1 MKTTLAAGAAMG
13 AILVFGAGA
22 AHADPAADTAK
33 LQAQLQALQA
43 QVQALQAQVNQG
55 PVVTNASLGDLD
67 AAQTPGGTGPVN
79 QSGTQG
85 DNAGP
90 AFKFDGATRATDGQG
105 DMFKVRGRILF
116 DAVSEDVDREGGSAR
131 VPDFHSRNFR
141 GRQEYLGVEGQ
152 IGPNFAYKLEGG
164 WANGSVPNW
173 DDAVIEYKV
182 SKTASVLFG
191 NQKAAGLE
199 NITSQRF
206 TDFLDR
212 GVYSDITQTGY
223 VVAVESVITGPNY
236 SIWAAVQGNS
246 LNSTDVTQ
254 GAYGSNSA
262 NERVGFTFRGTYS
275 PILTADTKSHL
286 AAWVRYRSR
295 GGENGFAY
303 NAYADTNYQNEVN
316 SATAATLLNTGAVG
330 NSDVTVGGEAMF
342 EHRQYEV
349 QAEAAAIFVDRI
361 NATKSPTLG
370 YTGSGGDFTIPIGY
384 VSASYFLTGEMKNY
398 NVNGQFGRV
407 KVLNPIDKGGT
418 GAFQL
423 VARYDFA
430 DFTDM
435 KRNTT
440 SSLASQVGLANAA
453 VPTAGIATAGVWN
466 GVTVGLNW
474 YPISY
479 VRFMGNYTYGAINNR
494 QFNVPATATGTTNV
508 LSQADAKVNVFQLRA
523 QLDF

>member
-22 AHADPAADTAK
+22 AHADAAPDTAK

-67 AAQTPGGTGPVN
+67 ALQTPGGTGPVN

-90 AFKFDGATRATDGQG
+90 AFKFDGATRATDGAG

-116 DAVSEDVDREGGSAR
+116 DAVSEDVDREAGAGR
-131 VPDFHSRNFR
+131 VADFHSRNFR

-164 WANGSVPNW
+164 WANGTVPTW

-182 SKTASVLFG
+182 NKTTSVLFG

-246 LNSTDVTQ
+246 LNSTDVTG

-262 NERVGFTFRGTYS
+262 NERVGFTFRASYA

-303 NAYADTNYQNEVN
+303 TGYADTNYQNEVN
-316 SATAATLLNTGAVG
+316 NTAAGSSLLNTGAVG
-330 NSDVTVGGEAMF
+330 NSDVTVAGEAMF
-342 EHRQYEV
+342 EHKNFEV

-370 YTGSGGDFTIPIGY
+370 YTGSGGDFTIPTGY
-384 VSASYFLTGEMKNY
+384 ISGSWFLTGEMKNY

-407 KVLNPIDKGGT
+407 KVLNPVDKGGT
-418 GAFQL
+418 GAFQF

-440 SSLASQVGLANAA
+440 STLASQVGLANAA
-453 VPTAGIATAGVWN
+453 IPTPGIATAGVWN
-466 GVTVGLNW
+466 GVTAGLNW
-474 YPISY
+474 YPIGY

-494 QFNVPATATGTTNV
+494 QFNVPAAAGGPNV
-508 LSQADAKVNVFQLRA
+508 RTQADAKVNVFQLRA